1 VTTHAP
7 LRSRRTKAESVYHVQ
22 VRGDGDVP
30 TSPIKI
36 QGWEML
42 WLRRSKGGQEHRVDA
57 EEEECGSSTCGGQG
71 ALGYDGS
78 GRHQAGQTATQQEKG
93 KCQDKR
99 RRWQPVAGQL
109 PDGSRRHNRQ
119 QAHQQQ
125 DDTPP
130 DVVKSPPWHSTK
142 IAADQQGR
150 RG

>member
-1 VTTHAP
+1 MASGP
-7 LRSRRTKAESVYHVQ
+7 C
-22 VRGDGDVP
+22 
-30 TSPIKI
+30 
-36 QGWEML
+36 
-42 WLRRSKGGQEHRVDA
+42 LRRYRVVRRYMPTHIKCERLYVKLSSSIHVSMYLRPFREVSAVNTGVPRPKVPIHRK
-57 EEEECGSSTCGGQG
+57 
-71 ALGYDGS
+71 LG
-78 GRHQAGQTATQQEKG
+78 
-93 KCQDKR
+93 
-99 RRWQPVAGQL
+99 